1 MFVLSAFMSLSNKD
15 IFVPEPHHFEGY
27 TLFKRKDGIVQ
38 IHFKEGFA
46 ITLEDAKH
54 IVNVIET
61 IKGEDEKC
69 LFLVV
74 FEEDNTF
81 SLETREY
88 ISSDAVSRVIKADA
102 FVIKGLALEILGQG
116 YLKINKPSRPT
127 RLFKSAAVGAM
138 WLLNHV
144 G

>member
-1 MFVLSAFMSLSNKD
+1 MAKTSGNVF
-15 IFVPEPHHFEGY
+15 IPEPLHFEGY
-27 TLFKRKDGIVQ
+27 TLFRRRDGIVQ
-38 IHFKEGFA
+38 IHFKKGFS

-54 IVNVIET
+54 IVSVVERLRQQ
-61 IKGEDEKC
+61 DEKC

-88 ISSDAVSRVIKADA
+88 ISSDAVSNIIKADA
-102 FVIKGLALEILGQG
+102 FVVKGLALEILGQG
-116 YLKINKPSRPT
+116 YLKINKPNRPT

-138 WLLNHV
+138 WLLNFID
-144 G
+144 